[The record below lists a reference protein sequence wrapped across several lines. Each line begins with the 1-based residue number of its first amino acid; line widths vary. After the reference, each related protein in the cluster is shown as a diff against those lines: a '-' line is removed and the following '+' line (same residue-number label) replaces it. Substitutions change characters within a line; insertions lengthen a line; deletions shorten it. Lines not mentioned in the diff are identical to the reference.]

1 MQTIYLGLG
10 SNLGDRAVNLRAA
23 IRALGPEV
31 TVLSESAVYETPPW
45 GVEDQPGFLNMAVKA
60 ETDLAPTR
68 LRDHVKRIERELGRQ
83 PTYHWGPRLIDI
95 DILLYGDR
103 IVDQPGLIIPHAQ
116 MHKRPFVLVPLESI
130 APDEVHPALGLS
142 VRQLLAHVDTTGSRP
157 WRRESIVRL
166 I

>member
-10 SNLGDRAVNLRAA
+10 SNLGDRAANLRAA

-31 TVLSESAVYETPPW
+31 SVLSESAVYETPPW

-60 ETDLAPTR
+60 ETDLAPTA

-103 IVDQPGLIIPHAQ
+103 IVDEPGLIIPHAQ

-142 VRQLLAHVDTTGSRP
+142 IRQLLAHVDTTGIRAA
-157 WRRESIVRL
+157 EA
-166 I
+166 